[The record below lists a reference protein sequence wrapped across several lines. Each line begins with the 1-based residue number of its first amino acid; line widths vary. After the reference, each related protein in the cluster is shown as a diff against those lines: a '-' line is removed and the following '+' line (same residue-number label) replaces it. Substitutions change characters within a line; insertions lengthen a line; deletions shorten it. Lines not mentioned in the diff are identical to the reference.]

1 MPQDVGQ
8 SEKAYRAWVCS
19 IYKLK
24 FQRNVALSGRQP
36 KNQFFAAVT
45 ALLDTTHRL
54 NTLTEDGLKFSV
66 IRWLLDCNKSLNGK
80 VGLGCRNS
88 IVAGYQRLHKS
99 QPPATQLRD
108 QDMEDYLLN
117 TADGEWDAGDGIHH
131 HTPPITSHYSHS
143 VAGNHWLQAVAAIYS
158 LCVVVVIC
166 NQGLPNAPYVHLY
179 GDTYT
184 TSHSSRR
191 RRLHGVKEMLL
202 FVTAVPSA
210 FRPLIHQQLSVT
222 TTLSAPETLAV
233 FNGSWQTLL

>member
-1 MPQDVGQ
+1 MPKDVGQ
-8 SEKAYRAWVCS
+8 REKAYRAWVCS
-19 IYKLK
+19 TYKLK

-54 NTLTEDGLKFSV
+54 NTLTEEGLKSSV

-88 IVAGYQRLHKS
+88 IVAGYQSLHKS

-131 HTPPITSHYSHS
+131 HTPPITSHYSHI

-179 GDTYT
+179 GDTSERRIHLYKKEPSGAFCALVARR
-184 TSHSSRR
+184 TSDSSSSETSSDSSRMWCIVVY
-191 RRLHGVKEMLL
+191 GV
-202 FVTAVPSA
+202 
-210 FRPLIHQQLSVT
+210 
-222 TTLSAPETLAV
+222 
-233 FNGSWQTLL
+233 